1 MCYRSVEE
9 KLAKKFCLNTSQ
21 SPDDEDE
28 TVVTIVPDSGFAQ
41 EVTDVSDQ
49 AKSNAFTAYLR
60 PALMALVMAGA
71 AGLGAAGT
79 LYLQSGKSRVTEE
92 NPATVKEDSRLAPPG
107 LDVDPAEENIS
118 DSGRAAQKPT
128 DDPFSADALN
138 TEAQD
143 AESGLSDSS
152 LNDLPLTESPPTS
165 SSVTDSAFPGSDLN
179 SDDQRIPE
187 ELPAAMSPGER
198 APSENVNRSGNVSA
212 GDEARTVSNSHAE
225 RSASTQQ
232 RTSKSALQSKAV
244 PKSNTSQH
252 ERVTQQAV
260 NLMAVADEDLAGG
273 NYVQAMQAYQS
284 LRQKSDGV
292 PGTAILFRLALCAE
306 AAGRHAAAIEAYR
319 KISGTQTDPAWA
331 GVARYGEARC
341 LSVMKRHEGLQTDIL
356 RRAVLDETE
365 FLPTVRGEVLHLL
378 GRDLWREQ
386 TAHTG
391 TNLLDDET
399 LIVPEWSADPARIL
413 DELPMLIHETPA
425 KFVPSEFQVLNLKD
439 ADPEDIILRLHCGV
453 TRVESLLRNM
463 ITGCRMTCQFSDAA
477 LETLQGRTQRVH
489 VSEQTL
495 ALLLDAITISSGVA
509 WQLKDSV
516 VHIVSPE
523 ELTASEL
530 RQSRLNAAER
540 LLRLAVMEDPG
551 SPQAGHSRLALST
564 LLFEQKRAADAL
576 QFLQVQVESSPRSIV
591 ETEAAFNLG
600 KCLMILNQRDEAVQA
615 FLRSIDSSGGLT
627 DVRIAS
633 YIFHSRILLEDN
645 NGKKAIQSMMR
656 GLSLSEGS
664 ELKPY
669 AALHLASVYLMLDN
683 PQGANA
689 VLMERRDEL
698 ADGPGRKGAAFLSA
712 LARFR
717 AAVLADRRE
726 REGAAVVSALTEFD
740 ASGYCGGHWAVLV
753 GGACEELGL
762 SRESTD
768 AYVLALKKLPSSDLR
783 NKTILRLAARY
794 QAESQYEEARLLLA
808 TLTSSEASHL
818 TLLARLRSAEVA
830 LDQNR
835 PQEAIAACRLLI
847 DSTEEPQIER
857 AALKIMGQA
866 FERMKNHQAAIYCFA
881 GLLPDKEPAE
891 AMFSVPASQSTTPPK
906 PASAGG
912 LK

>member
-1 MCYRSVEE
+1 MSQ
-9 KLAKKFCLNTSQ
+9 TS
-21 SPDDEDE
+21 DDEDE
-28 TVVTIVPDSGFAQ
+28 TVVTIVPDPGSAQ

-49 AKSNAFTAYLR
+49 AKSKAFTAFLR
-60 PALMALVMAGA
+60 PAIMALGMAGA

-79 LYLQSGKSRVTEE
+79 LYLQSGKTRATEE
-92 NPATVKEDSRLAPPG
+92 NPATAREDSHKT
-107 LDVDPAEENIS
+107 PAS
-118 DSGRAAQKPT
+118 SASAAEAEKHSPDDHAEQIMS
-128 DDPFSADALN
+128 DDPFSAAALDL
-138 TEAQD
+138 EAKAVTPANPHSSADHTGYPSDHQGPVENHEATD
-143 AESGLSDSS
+143 SDHAANQNDVTQSADSS
-152 LNDLPLTESPPTS
+152 LLQE
-165 SSVTDSAFPGSDLN
+165 AHPGSESHPV
-179 SDDQRIPE
+179 SD
-187 ELPAAMSPGER
+187 
-198 APSENVNRSGNVSA
+198 
-212 GDEARTVSNSHAE
+212 SHAE
-225 RSASTQQ
+225 RSASTQP
-232 RTSKSALQSKAV
+232 RTQKPTAQGKAKPGSSV
-244 PKSNTSQH
+244 SH
-252 ERVTQQAV
+252 EERVTQQAV
-260 NLMAVADEDLAGG
+260 NLMAIADEDLAGG

-319 KISGTQTDPAWA
+319 KISGTQADPAWA

-341 LSVMKRHEGLQTDIL
+341 LSAMKRHEGLQTDIL
-356 RRAVLDETE
+356 RRAILDETE
-365 FLPTVRGEVLHLL
+365 FLPTVRGEVVHLL

-386 TAHTG
+386 TMHTG
-391 TNLLDDET
+391 INLLDDAT
-399 LIVPEWSADPARIL
+399 LIVPEWSADPARL
-413 DELPMLIHETPA
+413 LGELPMLIHETP
-425 KFVPSEFQVLNLKD
+425 FRTVPPEFQVLNLND
-439 ADPEDIILRLHCGV
+439 ADPEDIVLRLHCGM
-453 TRVESLLRNM
+453 TRVESLLRNV
-463 ITGCRMTCQFSDAA
+463 ITGCRMSCDVSAA
-477 LETLQGRTQRVH
+477 AMETLQGRTQRVH
-489 VSEQTL
+489 VSEQSL

-509 WQLKDSV
+509 WQLKDS
-516 VHIVSPE
+516 IVQIVTPE
-523 ELTASEL
+523 ELTTEEL

-576 QFLQVQVESSPRSIV
+576 QFLQVQVESSPRSVV
-591 ETEAAFNLG
+591 ESEAAFNLG

-645 NGKKAIQSMMR
+645 KGKMAVQSMMR
-656 GLSLSEGS
+656 GLSLSKGS
-664 ELKPY
+664 ELEPF
-669 AALHLASVYLMLDN
+669 AALQLASAYLMQNN

-689 VLMERRDEL
+689 VLMERREEL
-698 ADGPGRKGAAFLSA
+698 ADGPGRKGAAFLSG

-726 REGAAVVSALTEFD
+726 REGVEVVSALTEFD

-753 GGACEELGL
+753 AGACEELGL

-768 AYVLALKKLPSSDLR
+768 AYVLALRKLPASDLR
-783 NKTILRLAARY
+783 NKTILRLAAQY

-808 TLTSSEASHL
+808 TLTSAEASQL
-818 TLLARLRSAEVA
+818 TLQARLRAAEVA

-881 GLLPDKEPAE
+881 GMLPDKEAGEDLMNKPI
-891 AMFSVPASQSTTPPK
+891 SQPTRPPIGQPK

-912 LK
+912 HN